1 MVQSPVQHTT
11 VTEEMIRIITQRVDR
26 VFGLMGNGNVDLISG
41 LTSQGF
47 GFTGVHHEVAAVT
60 AADAYYRA
68 TGKLA
73 VATATYGAGFTKMA
87 TGLAEAHLT
96 RGPMVVGVGDAPPTG
111 RRPVDSDQQPVTVG
125 LNIPVMT
132 VSAEN
137 VTSTLTRAVDKAE
150 DGQEPVMVLVPYDL
164 GNLP

>member
-47 GFTGVHHEVAAVT
+47 GFTGEHHEVAAVT

-68 TGKLA
+68 TGKHA
-73 VATATYGAGFTKMA
+73 VATATYGAGFTNMA
-87 TGLAEAHLT
+87 TGLAEAQLA
-96 RGPMVVGVGDAPPTG
+96 RIPMVVVVGEAPTTG
-111 RRPVDSDQQPVTVG
+111 RRPFDIDQQTVTAG
-125 LNIPVMT
+125 LNIPMLT
-132 VSAEN
+132 IGEDNAAE
-137 VTSTLTRAVDKAE
+137 LTNRAFDMRSEERRVGA
-150 DGQEPVMVLVPYDL
+150 
-164 GNLP
+164 